1 MMQPFW
7 LQGFVRKTVL
17 QQLGATVDPLK
28 VANVSWSSG
37 AYWLD
42 AGDQNHSQE
51 LLVYCLGG
59 GISHT
64 MAFNEEVNVQVLCVR
79 VQLVARVA

>member
-59 GISHT
+59 GSSHL
-64 MAFNEEVNVQVLCVR
+64 AFHEEVLCVR
-79 VQLVARVA
+79 VQLAARVA